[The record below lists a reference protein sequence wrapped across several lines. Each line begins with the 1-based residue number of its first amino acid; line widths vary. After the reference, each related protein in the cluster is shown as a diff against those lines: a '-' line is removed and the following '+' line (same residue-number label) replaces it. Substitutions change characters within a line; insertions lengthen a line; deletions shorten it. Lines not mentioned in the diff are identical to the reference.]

1 MEGRFRRRVCFLG
14 LLLCGMTA
22 GALLAQTRQP
32 IIIDHTCTDI
42 SKIPDYWLERA
53 RALTLHYAHTS
64 HGSQIVSGV
73 EALKKEGPRYNVAI
87 KEGGNTASLPAVL
100 GALRIFDGNPPDT
113 YITPELYWSTPEG
126 LQRTRSTANT
136 SVFNFSMWSWC
147 GQQSSNSAAVVQ
159 QYLDTLNQLETG
171 YPGLRFI
178 YMTGHTDAGSATLTR
193 NNDAVREYSR
203 SHGKVLFDFADIES
217 YDPAGN
223 YYPKTDD
230 SCPWC
235 AEWCK
240 SHPAD
245 CQNLPGSCAHSHPLN
260 CRIKGKAFWWMMAR
274 LAGWDGTTAASS
286 QPAVWPGGVVNAASY
301 RPAADPNGAIA
312 GGSLIAIFGADLAS
326 GTQAASSFPLPAT
339 LLDTRVIFNNI
350 PAPLLYVSPGQ
361 INAQVP
367 FEIQP
372 GAVQV
377 QASRGGVAG
386 AVREVIAGAVSPGI
400 FTLDQQGQGA
410 VLHADDFRPVNEN
423 APARSGETVIIF
435 CTGLG
440 PLRSPVSSGGAAPD
454 PAPETQSK
462 PLVNIANLPAA
473 VTYAGL
479 APGFAGLYQV
489 NVQLPAGLPAGVQ
502 PLQIIIN
509 GVPSNTVG
517 LRIK

>member
-1 MEGRFRRRVCFLG
+1 MGGRFWRWVCLFGWLSW
-14 LLLCGMTA
+14 GMTT

-32 IIIDHTCTDI
+32 IIVDHTCTDI

-53 RALTLHYAHTS
+53 RALTLHYGHTS

-73 EALKKEGPRYNVAI
+73 EALKKESPRYNVAI
-87 KEGGNTASLPAVL
+87 KEGGNTASLPAVQ

-113 YITPELYWSTPEG
+113 YITPELYWSTAEG
-126 LQRTRSTANT
+126 LQRTRSVANT
-136 SVFNFSMWSWC
+136 SLFNFSMWSWC
-147 GQQSSNSAAVVQ
+147 GQQSSNSVAVVQ

-171 YPGLRFI
+171 YPGMRFI
-178 YMTGHTDAGSATLTR
+178 YMTGHTDGGSATLTR

-203 SHGKVLFDFADIES
+203 SLGKVLFDFADIES

-223 YYPKTDD
+223 SYPKTDD

-235 AEWCK
+235 GEWCK

-245 CQNLPGSCAHSHPLN
+245 CQNLASSCAHSHPLN
-260 CRIKGKAFWWMMAR
+260 CRIKAKAFWWMMAR
-274 LAGWDGTTAASS
+274 LAGWDGTAAASS
-286 QPAVWPGGVVNAASY
+286 PPAIWPGGVVNAASY

-312 GGSLIAIFGADLAS
+312 GGSIVAVFGTDLAS
-326 GTQAASSFPLPAT
+326 GTQAATSLPLPTT
-339 LLDTRVIFNNI
+339 LLDTRLTFNNI

-386 AVREVIAGAVSPGI
+386 AVREVMAGAVSPGI
-400 FTLDQQGQGA
+400 FTLDHQGQGA
-410 VLHADDFRPVNEN
+410 IYHADDFRPVNES

-440 PLRSPVSSGGAAPD
+440 PLRSPVPSGAAPLN
-454 PAPETQSK
+454 PPPETQSK
-462 PLVNIANLPAA
+462 PLVNVANLPAL

-479 APGFAGLYQV
+479 APGFVGLYQV
-489 NVQLPAGLPAGVQ
+489 NVQLPVGLLTGGQPVQ
-502 PLQIIIN
+502 IVVN
-509 GVPSNTVG
+509 GVPSNIVIV
-517 LRIK
+517 RVK